1 MKNLPWIKM
10 SGPLVILF
18 GCQETV
24 TPPPSEKS
32 VVKANAT
39 VNGIPEAVQRVREA
53 SGRDKPVVC
62 GTYEVKDGDETIT
75 EKEIMRMGV
84 INAKLS
90 LLPEAKL
97 ALGFSEVKTCE
108 QARAFIEHMR
118 NNPGLEALFEIPET
132 PHAVRVHPISRD
144 SAEMQQSQVKPA
156 PLEKANIRNAA
167 GSENRQ
173 GVVQITGINGES
185 IGCTGYMITLNAI
198 VTAAHC
204 LYGIVTSE
212 DHAYVSNIFIEY
224 FDPNSSNSPSAPRD
238 IAFGTSGEVWIAPT
252 YAGGLDAESDIAI
265 IRSNTSWYD
274 ITIYDLVRIYNDTF
288 SDARYN
294 YLYGRGVDGY
304 SGYGAGTLRF
314 EYMYIESYGAYAY
327 YTEAY
332 NHRVCRGDSGGPQ
345 FREGGNFTLG
355 HASWFEKAYTGSQ
368 LCAKQGGKEWS
379 TRLSS
384 KVDWIED
391 VLDTDCYY
399 LTGYA
404 DPVDY
409 RQCFATW

>member
-118 NNPGLEALFEIPET
+118 NNPGLEALFEI
-132 PHAVRVHPISRD
+132 
-144 SAEMQQSQVKPA
+144 
-156 PLEKANIRNAA
+156 
-167 GSENRQ
+167 
-173 GVVQITGINGES
+173 
-185 IGCTGYMITLNAI
+185 
-198 VTAAHC
+198 
-204 LYGIVTSE
+204 
-212 DHAYVSNIFIEY
+212 
-224 FDPNSSNSPSAPRD
+224 
-238 IAFGTSGEVWIAPT
+238 
-252 YAGGLDAESDIAI
+252 
-265 IRSNTSWYD
+265 
-274 ITIYDLVRIYNDTF
+274 
-288 SDARYN
+288 
-294 YLYGRGVDGY
+294 
-304 SGYGAGTLRF
+304 
-314 EYMYIESYGAYAY
+314 
-327 YTEAY
+327 
-332 NHRVCRGDSGGPQ
+332 
-345 FREGGNFTLG
+345 
-355 HASWFEKAYTGSQ
+355 
-368 LCAKQGGKEWS
+368 
-379 TRLSS
+379 
-384 KVDWIED
+384 
-391 VLDTDCYY
+391 
-399 LTGYA
+399 
-404 DPVDY
+404 
-409 RQCFATW
+409 